1 MFGSNEQHGWAS
13 PLTVMPTNMTNE
25 WSFKDLFHVRG
36 RNFRKHRNNNC
47 VAPNF
52 ICGVNLKEPRNLEDT
67 CKERVGNWTFYDF
80 SSEKCSKNYNFF
92 VAKWENQCTNKGCK
106 ENNYGFIEL
115 SEASISFEN
124 LRKMPLIKTN
134 YMPQTELKTTRQ
146 APAMK

>member
-1 MFGSNEQHGWAS
+1 MVSVASAYELNPVMKEIYWDKDKPFFQRLRHDNTEIYYSSPSFKLSAGGSFDYHFMFGSNEQHGWAS

-67 CKERVGNWTFYDF
+67 CKR
-80 SSEKCSKNYNFF
+80 
-92 VAKWENQCTNKGCK
+92 A
-106 ENNYGFIEL
+106 
-115 SEASISFEN
+115 
-124 LRKMPLIKTN
+124 R
-134 YMPQTELKTTRQ
+134 RQ
-146 APAMK
+146 LDIL